1 MSDALRQRGGLALRL
16 IVSCASLAVVLAYAD
31 VGDVARVLRDGNWVW
46 FVAAVGVMG
55 LATVVAGLRWRI
67 LLEEAEIEVS
77 RLRAVK
83 AFAGSAV
90 LNNVLPTSVGGDVV
104 RTWVV
109 GRGTGRLVRAATAT
123 IADRATAL
131 ACLFLVAW
139 VAVGV
144 DPEAV
149 PSSVITVFAWTTIGL
164 SLSLCVV
171 ALAGAGMKS
180 VVERLPKRVRGT
192 LRETWLTVRLWARSR
207 NVLTL
212 VIGLGLIY
220 QALAVFALVLLG
232 KVLRIELPY
241 ALAAVS
247 VAIVLVAMMLP
258 ISIGGLGLREGG
270 FVLVLGNAGID
281 APEATSFSLLS
292 AAMILLASLVV
303 FGATA
308 SVDARR
314 PREPGSARAANDPV
328 GSA

>member
-1 MSDALRQRGGLALRL
+1 VSDALRQRGGLALRL
-16 IVSCASLAVVLAYAD
+16 FVSSALLAVVLAYAD
-31 VGDVARVLRDGNWVW
+31 VGDVARVLREGNWSW
-46 FVAAVGVMG
+46 FVAALGVMG

-83 AFAGSAV
+83 AFAGSAF

-149 PSSVITVFAWTTIGL
+149 PSSVISVFAWTTIGL
-164 SLSLCVV
+164 ALSFGVV

-180 VVERLPKRVRGT
+180 VVGRLPERVSGT
-192 LRETWLTVRLWARSR
+192 IRETWLTLRLWARSTGA
-207 NVLTL
+207 LTF

-220 QALAVFALVLLG
+220 QALAVLALVLLG

-241 ALAAVS
+241 ALVAVSAAV
-247 VAIVLVAMMLP
+247 VLVAMMLP
-258 ISIGGLGLREGG
+258 ISIGGFGVREGG
-270 FVLVLGNAGID
+270 FVLLLGKAGID

-308 SVDARR
+308 SLDARG
-314 PREPGSARAANDPV
+314 PREPGSARTADDPL